1 MKLKA
6 SMVVMSHLS
15 DAQEMIIRRIM
26 VWGND
31 HINFAKYVILKCQGD
46 LTQEIDPDLLWLE
59 FVNSRFFSGNTFKH
73 PELKENEEFILNV
86 RDDEDWGAGL
96 LENYKSLRRGTIAY
110 VTNGSEIIP
119 DRKPLFGIP
128 K

>member
-1 MKLKA
+1 
-6 SMVVMSHLS
+6 
-15 DAQEMIIRRIM
+15 M

-31 HINFAKYVILKCQGD
+31 HINFAKYVILKCKGD
-46 LTQEIDPDLLWLE
+46 LTQEIDADELWNE
-59 FVNSRFFSGNTFKH
+59 FAKSKYFSGSIFKH
-73 PELKENEEFILNV
+73 PELKKNEEFIINV
-86 RDDEDWGAGL
+86 KDNEDWESKL
-96 LENYKSLRRGTIAY
+96 SKYYKSLRRGTIAY